1 MKKAVLAAGIA
12 LVLSFPS
19 MAAEPSTLT
28 DRADRLDEVVYGS
41 IQNGSFLERIDSLDT
56 EINGSTDEK
65 ATEGQGL
72 DTRIDRLYNEV
83 IRSDNDSQPSLD
95 TRVNTLEYYLTD
107 KIKQDPLSSRVDTL
121 DSTVFGKEQTGGLAS
136 RVTALEKAVYGD
148 NHYELTTVTLPENT
162 VFKISMN
169 DEVSSKTNQV
179 GDPVHCTVAED
190 VTVDN
195 VLVLPR
201 GAQGSGVITKV
212 NGPKFF
218 GRSGSLEISFDQVIS
233 IDEDTI
239 PTVLGPE
246 AKEQIKMQAAAV
258 GASAIGAL
266 ALGPIGLVGGFFV
279 KGKDVDIPAGTEL
292 YIQTSEAVT
301 TKGMEMKPGAPVE
314 MNVSSSVSRSANI
327 SDTEVSRTVDKVAE
341 KAADKKETVKETA
354 GKTSQKVTED
364 TTKTDNKDKTSVVIV
379 RNA

>member
-162 VFKISMN
+162 VFKISLN
-169 DEVSSKTNQV
+169 D
-179 GDPVHCTVAED
+179 
-190 VTVDN
+190 
-195 VLVLPR
+195 
-201 GAQGSGVITKV
+201 
-212 NGPKFF
+212 
-218 GRSGSLEISFDQVIS
+218 
-233 IDEDTI
+233 
-239 PTVLGPE
+239 
-246 AKEQIKMQAAAV
+246 
-258 GASAIGAL
+258 
-266 ALGPIGLVGGFFV
+266 
-279 KGKDVDIPAGTEL
+279 
-292 YIQTSEAVT
+292 
-301 TKGMEMKPGAPVE
+301 
-314 MNVSSSVSRSANI
+314 
-327 SDTEVSRTVDKVAE
+327 
-341 KAADKKETVKETA
+341 
-354 GKTSQKVTED
+354 
-364 TTKTDNKDKTSVVIV
+364 
-379 RNA
+379 

>member
-136 RVTALEKAVYGD
+136 RVIALEKAVYGD

-179 GDPVHCTVAED
+179 GDPVHFTVAED

-292 YIQTSEAVT
+292 YIQSSEAVT
-301 TKGMEMKPGAPVE
+301 TKGME

-327 SDTEVSRTVDKVAE
+327 SDTKVSRTVDKAAE
-341 KAADKKETVKETA
+341 KKETVKEKA
-354 GKTSQKVTED
+354 EKTSQKVMED